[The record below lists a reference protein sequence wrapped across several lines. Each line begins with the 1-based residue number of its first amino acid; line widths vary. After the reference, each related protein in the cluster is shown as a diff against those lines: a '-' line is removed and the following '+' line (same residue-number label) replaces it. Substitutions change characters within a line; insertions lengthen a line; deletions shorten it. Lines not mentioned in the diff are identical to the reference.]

1 VRPSGPALGVSGR
14 GMPMATANHRG
25 VTTMAE
31 LSQTDY
37 ENLLAFRTS
46 LRRFQRWSQDQA
58 RQAGLTPA
66 QHQLLVAVKGH
77 PGRSGPTISDLASYL
92 MLRHHSTVELI
103 DRAEDADL
111 VSRTR
116 DDHDGRLTRVSLTSR
131 GEARLHQLAPAHL
144 DELRQLA
151 PILARLVAERP
162 APETPAP
169 GQPSPE
175 RQPL

>member
-1 VRPSGPALGVSGR
+1 ML
-14 GMPMATANHRG
+14 MAAADYRG

-46 LRRFQRWSQDQA
+46 LRRFQHWSEEQA

-77 PGRSGPTISDLASYL
+77 PGSPGPTISDLAGYL

-116 DDHDGRLTRVSLTSR
+116 DDHDGRLTRISLTPK
-131 GEARLHQLAPAHL
+131 GEWRLHQLAAAHL

-151 PILARLVAERP
+151 PILARLVAEWP
-162 APETPAP
+162 PPQTPVP
-169 GQPSPE
+169 GQPAPE
-175 RQPL
+175 RQP